1 MSSRACTGSTRSA
14 SPSTSEIPRSSG
26 ASRRATS
33 ARRPTSRPPEHE
45 QLHWLVD
52 RPGALDAAVAL
63 EGGEPARER
72 PVRDRL
78 ERREPAQA
86 DLPVVLARH
95 LPHDHMATGSRHSP
109 ELRDRGGLRAEV
121 VVDEGSTP
129 TTDVP

>member
-1 MSSRACTGSTRSA
+1 MIRR
-14 SPSTSEIPRSSG
+14 PPRSTLFPYTTLFRSG

-33 ARRPTSRPPEHE
+33 GRRRTSRPPEHE

-52 RPGALDAAVAL
+52 RPGALGAAVAL

-72 PVRDRL
+72 PIRDRL

-109 ELRDRGGLRAEV
+109 ELRDRRGLRAEV